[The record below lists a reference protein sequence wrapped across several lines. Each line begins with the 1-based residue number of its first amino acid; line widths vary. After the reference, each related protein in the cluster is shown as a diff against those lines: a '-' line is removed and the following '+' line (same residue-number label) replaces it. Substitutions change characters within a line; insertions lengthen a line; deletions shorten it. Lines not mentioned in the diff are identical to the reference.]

1 MAIHGTALGGGLEIA
16 MAGHYRVAVA
26 DASLGAP
33 EVNLGIIPGAEGTQR
48 LPRLVGVAAAV
59 EMCVSGRPIKAP
71 QALQMGLLDRVI
83 DGDLLSGAVRF
94 AGEVAGQP
102 VRKTRERNE
111 KLGIGVRKRRRFS
124 RLAGPRR
131 PRSGATRLRRW
142 RRSKRWKPRRR
153 CPSTKA
159 ARRSARSFAG
169 F

>member
-1 MAIHGTALGGGLEIA
+1 

-71 QALQMGLLDRVI
+71 QALQMGLIDRVI
-83 DGDLLSGAVRF
+83 DGELLSGAVAF
-94 AGEVAGQP
+94 AGEVAGLP
-102 VRKTRERNE
+102 VRKTRERND
-111 KLGIGVRKRRRFS
+111 KLGPRQRMPRFS
-124 RLAGPRR
+124 RLAGLRR
-131 PRSGATRLRRW
+131 ARSGATRRLRWPRL
-142 RRSKRWKPRRR
+142 KRWKPPRRF
-153 CPSTKA
+153 PSTKA
-159 ARRSARSFAG
+159 AKKSARSFAG